1 MKSSRRSAQPASR
14 WMGFIGAALLGAAPV
29 CANAQPADLY
39 YERAVMVAAD
49 QRCGLFAPEVAAALA
64 AGTAQAR
71 GAALRAG
78 TSPEILRQTER
89 AAAVKA
95 AAFDCRSS
103 DVATVASRVKTA
115 FAGYAKITRLTYAGD
130 VAGWAADKNVGRS
143 VRWSLAQ
150 ETRFGADRMVFGL
163 AGREGAPGSVSSGLV
178 ASASFAD
185 GAQPYAARIVLRDTS
200 RAGQPYLA
208 RWGSGATAGLALS
221 QRLPPASA
229 QRAFTATARSPS
241 DPELLPHL
249 PTGKTTTFGWA
260 FRFPE
265 AAAQELARLDPRE
278 AVAVDFLFP
287 GDVTRRAYVE
297 VGDFA
302 AGRAFLAVSIGR

>member
-14 WMGFIGAALLGAAPV
+14 WMGLIGAALIGVAPA

-78 TSPEILRQTER
+78 ASPEILRQTER
-89 AAAVKA
+89 AADAKA
-95 AAFDCRSS
+95 AALDCRSA
-103 DVATVASRVKTA
+103 DVATVAARVKNA
-115 FAGYAKITRLTYAGD
+115 FSGYAKITRLTYAGD
-130 VAGWAADKNVGRS
+130 VAGWAADKNVGRA

-150 ETRFGADRMVFGL
+150 EARFGADRMEFGL
-163 AGREGAPGSVSSGLV
+163 AGREGAQALV

-185 GAQPYAARIVLRDTS
+185 GAQPYAARIVLRDSSRTS
-200 RAGQPYLA
+200 QPYLA

-221 QRLPPASA
+221 QRLPPPSA
-229 QRAFTATARSPS
+229 QKAYAATARAPS
-241 DPELLPHL
+241 DPELLPRL
-249 PTGKTTTFGWA
+249 DNGKSARFGWA
-260 FRFPE
+260 FRFPD
-265 AAAQELARLDPRE
+265 AAAQELAQLDPRE

-287 GDVTRRAYVE
+287 GDLTRRAYVE

-302 AGRAFLAVSIGR
+302 AGRAFLQVSIGR